1 MDDKARAL
9 QSEVDRL
16 AAKLGVEPLSVG
28 VIRTNDDY
36 NIFIDENGFYHYAYY
51 ERGQLA
57 FDRVG
62 DLDDV
67 LYWYSVLA
75 DLCGALG
82 IANVGNVSA
91 RIDQAAIRHAD
102 ISSGGQRRRV
112 TVVTEAGMYEVIF
125 RSDNSIVFSMASRST
140 GNRADLFYSEYQMM
154 ERLNPGWGKRR
165 VRDTASMFRRNKTP
179 EDIALL
185 PDIGEE
191 L

>member
-16 AAKLGVEPLSVG
+16 AVKLGVEPLSVG

-51 ERGQLA
+51 ERGQLS

-67 LYWYSVLA
+67 LYWYS
-75 DLCGALG
+75 
-82 IANVGNVSA
+82 
-91 RIDQAAIRHAD
+91 
-102 ISSGGQRRRV
+102 
-112 TVVTEAGMYEVIF
+112 
-125 RSDNSIVFSMASRST
+125 NSIVFSMASRST